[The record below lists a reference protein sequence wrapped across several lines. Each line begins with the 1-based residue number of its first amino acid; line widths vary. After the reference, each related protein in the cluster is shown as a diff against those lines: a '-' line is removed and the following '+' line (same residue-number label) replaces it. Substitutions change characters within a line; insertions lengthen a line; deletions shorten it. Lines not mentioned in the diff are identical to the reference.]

1 MSTTLYRKYRP
12 RTFSDV
18 VGQSHIVRTL
28 TNAILHERLGH
39 AYLFTGPRGTGKTTL
54 ARIFAH
60 ALNCSDRQ
68 GAEPCL
74 KCPHCLAFTDN
85 RSLDIIEIDAA
96 SHTGVDNIRELRETV
111 RLAPTLGVYK
121 IYIIDEVHML
131 SGGAWNA
138 LLKTLEEPPAH
149 AIFILATTEV
159 HKIPATILSRCQR
172 FDFTRF
178 PLDNIVTKLGV
189 IARQESIEIEPEA
202 LEMIALSAEGG
213 MRDAESLLAQVISL
227 EDKHITAQEVSSILG
242 LTSQQSIT
250 RFVQT
255 IADRN
260 ALESFAILHELV
272 ESGVNLMAFSDALL
286 HFLRRILL
294 VTIAPDLIH
303 SFKHELSDQQFTILQ
318 SLAQCFR
325 PREIILLIELN
336 IAARKDIRL
345 SAIPELP
352 LEIALAKYLSQDESS
367 APSTSN
373 RTATTPQSSPAPQ
386 LSPIIPPY
394 IEKQRPIKLK
404 TATTTPTSLSETRD
418 TVAETDAVNLSL
430 NDIFRLWPSVV
441 SLAKNTS
448 PSLGFLLSS
457 AQPVAC
463 EHNTLTLQV
472 SFPIHQQQLAQVK
485 TKALLDTAL
494 LQVLGC
500 TPRVITTLA
509 ENKPITPETPNVPAP
524 TPTTPSDAPPILAQA
539 LAALGGH
546 LVTEE

>member
-12 RTFSDV
+12 QTFADV

-28 TNAILHERLGH
+28 TNAILHQRLSH

-60 ALNCSDRQ
+60 ALNCSARH

-74 KCPHCLAFTDN
+74 ACPHCLAFTDN

-111 RLAPTLGVYK
+111 RLSPTLGTYK

-138 LLKTLEEPPAH
+138 LLKTLEEPPTH

-178 PLDNIVTKLGV
+178 PLENIVAKLSA
-189 IARQESIEIEPEA
+189 IARHESIEIESEA

-227 EDKHITAQEVSSILG
+227 EDKHITAQEVSSLLG

-255 IADRN
+255 IAEGDP
-260 ALESFAILHELV
+260 LESFTLLRELV
-272 ESGVNLMAFSDALL
+272 ESGVNLVAFSDALL
-286 HFLRRILL
+286 HLLRRILL
-294 VTIAPDLIH
+294 ITVAPGILET
-303 SFKHELSDQQFTILQ
+303 FRHELSDQQFATLQ
-318 SLAQCFR
+318 SLAMSFR
-325 PREIILLIELN
+325 PNDIIRLIELN
-336 IAARKDIRL
+336 VAARKDIRL

-352 LEIALAKYLSQDESS
+352 LEIALAKYLSPSPNIPS
-367 APSTSN
+367 APTSTPRATSAPVPKSPPLS
-373 RTATTPQSSPAPQ
+373 TAT
-386 LSPIIPPY
+386 PPSN
-394 IEKQRPIKLK
+394 
-404 TATTTPTSLSETRD
+404 TDATT
-418 TVAETDAVNLSL
+418 
-430 NDIFRLWPSVV
+430 NDILRLWSSVIA
-441 SLAKNTS
+441 LAKNTS

-457 AQPVAC
+457 AQPVSL
-463 EHNTLTLQV
+463 EHDTLTLRV
-472 SFPIHQQQLAQVK
+472 SFPIHQQQLAQTK
-485 TKALLDTAL
+485 TRALLDSIFSQT
-494 LQVLGC
+494 LGH
-500 TPRVITTLA
+500 TPRIVTVVA
-509 ENKPITPETPNVPAP
+509 ENKLPSET
-524 TPTTPSDAPPILAQA
+524 TIDSPPILAQA
-539 LAALGGH
+539 LATLGGR